1 MASSWVKLL
10 VLCKGGH
17 HVSKAGDQVSSKSR
31 GKAAPRQPSRDAEK
45 DNNSCNNNN
54 NRCNN
59 NSCSNNDVAIPIG
72 ANDKKVRH
80 SKNKCICL
88 FFGGAVFF
96 DDDDDDDDVDVDD
109 DKDEDNQLFKKTR
122 AKNTNELEC
131 QPLPPRKIN
140 LGRAEA
146 LKMAFSAFQA
156 KWFEIL
162 FDEVNANLTK
172 TILTCYTEPFPSF
185 LGRDVNLF

>member
-17 HVSKAGDQVSSKSR
+17 RVSEAGDQVSSKSR

-45 DNNSCNNNN
+45 DNNSC
-54 NRCNN
+54 
-59 NSCSNNDVAIPIG
+59 SNNDVAIPIG

-80 SKNKCICL
+80 SRNKCIC

-162 FDEVNANLTK
+162 FDEVNANLA
-172 TILTCYTEPFPSF
+172 
-185 LGRDVNLF
+185 